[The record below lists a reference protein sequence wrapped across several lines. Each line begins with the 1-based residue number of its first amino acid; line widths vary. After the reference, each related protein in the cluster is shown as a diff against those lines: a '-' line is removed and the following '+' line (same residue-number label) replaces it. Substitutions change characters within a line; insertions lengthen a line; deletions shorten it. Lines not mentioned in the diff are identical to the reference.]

1 MIRKGLDVLIVGGG
15 VMGSS
20 IAYHLLKDGLDG
32 TVGIL
37 ERDPTYEFATTP
49 RSAGGVR
56 QQFSSEINIRIGLF
70 SLKRFEQFDQEMEV
84 DGDPAHAEFRQ
95 RGYLFLADQRNWES
109 LKRQSEMQKALGACV
124 ELLEPSQ
131 VLEILPDLKTENLL
145 GASWGPKAGYT
156 DPYGVLQGYLRKA
169 KSLGARYIQADVT
182 KLLRKGSRIIGVRTK
197 ENQVLEAGCVVLA
210 AGAWSGDLAATA
222 ALKIPV
228 EPHPRMVYCFDPAL
242 KFDYDLP
249 LVIDPEDLYFRHES
263 GKQIL
268 TGKSREE
275 KPGYRFDWDRDFFM
289 NEIWP
294 ALYGWV
300 GAFERIKL
308 LRGWAGLYEMCTWDR
323 NGLLGKY
330 PGLDGFFLAAGFS
343 GHGLQQAPAV
353 GQGLSE
359 LIRIGRYESLDLSPL
374 NVGRIFTGERVM
386 EEQVV

>member
-1 MIRKGLDVLIVGGG
+1 MSGKGLDVLIVGGG

-56 QQFSSEINIRIGLF
+56 QQFSAEINIRIALF
-70 SLKRFEQFDQEMEV
+70 SMERFQQFDQEMEV
-84 DGDPAHAEFRQ
+84 DGEPAHAEFRQ
-95 RGYLFLADQRNWES
+95 RGYLFLADERNWEA
-109 LKRQSEMQKALGACV
+109 LKRQHRIQKALGACV
-124 ELLEPSQ
+124 ELLEPSE
-131 VLEILPDLKTENLL
+131 VLEIVPDLKPEGLL

-169 KSLGARYIQADVT
+169 RSLGARFIQAEVME
-182 KLLRKGSRIIGVRTK
+182 LLRRGSHIVGVKSK
-197 ENQVLEAGCVVLA
+197 EGQVLEAGCVVLA

-222 ALKIPV
+222 GLEIPV
-228 EPHPRMVYCFDPAL
+228 EPHPRMAYCFDPAR

-275 KPGYRFDWDRDFFM
+275 RPGYRFEWDKDFFM
-289 NEIWP
+289 KEIWP
-294 ALYGWV
+294 ALYRWV
-300 GAFERIKL
+300 PAFERLKL

-323 NGLLGKY
+323 NGLLGEY
-330 PGLDGFFLAAGFS
+330 PGLEGLFVATGFS

-359 LIRIGRYESLDLSPL
+359 LIRTGRYQSLDLSPL
-374 NVGRIFTGERVM
+374 NVSRIFTGERIL
-386 EEQVV
+386 EEGVV